1 MQLDKK
7 GDSSRSLLFLET
19 KLAMLAAKAELKTDQ
34 DKIVKL
40 QAIDSNDFSAKSNFV
55 YLFQEIANSNCMM
68 RVLNILLH
76 LVILLLQRYIILTL
90 KYE

>member
-1 MQLDKK
+1 
-7 GDSSRSLLFLET
+7 
-19 KLAMLAAKAELKTDQ
+19 MLAAKAELRTDQ

-40 QAIDSNDFSAKSNFV
+40 QAIDSNDFSAKSNFED
-55 YLFQEIANSNCMM
+55 LFQEIANSNCMM